1 MMTYAWVVIRLLLFT
16 VPVVATV
23 YTYWT
28 RTPQYALLHA
38 LTTEPQSSQL
48 PMSNGDKTKT
58 AFAVSLPRPSPMR
71 PPCS

>member
-1 MMTYAWVVIRLLLFT
+1 MMTYTWVVIRLLLFT

-38 LTTEPQSSQL
+38 LTTEPSIQPVACVERGQDQ
-48 PMSNGDKTKT
+48 NGLC
-58 AFAVSLPRPSPMR
+58 SLAA
-71 PPCS
+71 